1 MPTGLRRYQQTGHL
15 HFVTFS
21 CYQRQPL
28 LTPEMRDKF
37 AAALEATRR
46 SYRFFMVGYVVMP
59 EHVHLLVSEPERR
72 LLATAI
78 QAMRQS
84 VARRAPR
91 NVGEAFW
98 QARYYDLNVFS
109 DRKRIEK
116 LRYIHR
122 NPVARGLVAAPE
134 EWKWSSYLAYAKGI
148 QGAVQIDTN
157 WMAHERVSEGKWL
170 DGVSTT
176 APSCSR
182 PSNRS

>member
-59 EHVHLLVSEPERR
+59 EHVHLLVGEPERR

-148 QGAVQIDTN
+148 QGAVHIDTN
-157 WMAHERVSEGKWL
+157 WMARERASERKWL
-170 DGVSTT
+170 DAISQP
-176 APSCSR
+176 APPWSR
-182 PSNRS
+182 PSKRS

>member
-1 MPTGLRRYQQTGHL
+1 
-15 HFVTFS
+15 
-21 CYQRQPL
+21 
-28 LTPEMRDKF
+28 
-37 AAALEATRR
+37 
-46 SYRFFMVGYVVMP
+46 MVGYVVMP
-59 EHVHLLVSEPERR
+59 EHVHLLVGEPERR

-84 VARRAPR
+84 VARRAYLSP
-91 NVGEAFW
+91 GEAFW

-122 NPVARGLVAAPE
+122 NPVARGLVGAPE
-134 EWKWSSYLAYAKGI
+134 EWKWSSYLAYAEGI

-157 WMAHERVSEGKWL
+157 WMAHERTSERKWL
-170 DGVSTT
+170 DAISKS
-176 APSCSR
+176 APPSSR